1 MSLEVALEKK
11 LKGFSLDLAFQV
23 HSGCLGILGA
33 SGCGKSMTL
42 KSIAGIVRPD
52 RGRIVLHDR
61 VLLDTDKRIDL
72 PPQKRKVGYLFQNY
86 ALFPNMTVEENVGI
100 GLRLSRQE
108 KEPVVRQMISHFRLD
123 GLEQRYPWQLSGG
136 QQQRV
141 ALARILAYHPD
152 VLLLDEPF
160 SALDAYLKEELQMEL
175 ARLLREYDGLAILVT
190 HNRDEVYKLCGNL
203 MTIHQGRMLSF
214 GDTRET
220 FHNPVHPQVA
230 RLTGCKNL
238 SRAQAV
244 GENQVRALD
253 WAVTLQT
260 AQPIPPELTH
270 IGIRAHD
277 FYPVGEQENVINPI
291 PLLTPEVS
299 EAPFEWN
306 VIFKADP
313 SLGDGGQI
321 WWKLTKDIWSAYL
334 QHPPTRLA
342 VKPEHILLLS
352 EKAGNPPV

>member
-11 LKGFSLDLAFQV
+11 LKGFSLEIAFQV
-23 HSGCLGILGA
+23 TSGCLGILGA

-52 RGRIVLHDR
+52 RGRIALGDR
-61 VLLDTDKRIDL
+61 VLLDTEKRIDL

-100 GLRLSRQE
+100 GLRGTRQE
-108 KEPVVRQMISHFRLD
+108 KAPIVQQMIAHFRLD

-190 HNRDEVYKLCGNL
+190 HNRDEVYKLCGSL

-220 FHNPVHPQVA
+220 FHSPGHPQVA

-238 SRAQAV
+238 SRAKAV
-244 GENQVRALD
+244 GTHQVYALD
-253 WAVTLQT
+253 WGVTLQV
-260 AQPIPPELTH
+260 AQPIPPQLTH

-277 FYPVGEQENVINPI
+277 FYPLGEGEEAVNAI
-291 PLLTPEVS
+291 PLLEAEIS

-306 VIFKADP
+306 ILFKADP
-313 SLGDGGQI
+313 SCGEAGQI
-321 WWKLTKDIWSAYL
+321 WWKLNKDIWSAYL
-334 QHPPTRLA
+334 RQPPTRLA
-342 VKPEHILLLS
+342 IRPEHILLLS
-352 EKAGNPPV
+352 ENISNSPV